1 MSNRDRDRFRSYE
14 SGCKKR
20 EKKQIK
26 QDFLKT
32 QQGSFLKFLSK
43 ENDKLDSQSDVILA
57 TKISTISQVNSEAEN
72 LELEREKSPK
82 LSSICLKSPKALN
95 KDSELPQ
102 TIISNFKESNS
113 VEFQEILS
121 CKLISNE
128 SKIILTNTAMND
140 SNMYDDPANWPIS
153 ISQDLRTSI
162 VKLGPKRTI
171 NFNFP
176 SRVIISSSSE
186 KEVNRRFSTN
196 FYYRKLPNGEIVDRN
211 WLVYSISKDHVFCFC
226 CKLFGLSVYGSLSG
240 IGTNDWS
247 HLGTKLI
254 EHERSLTHFRC
265 TEKWFDLKIRIQKMS
280 TIDKTNLEIIERE
293 KTHWR
298 NVLKRIIAAIHYL
311 AKHNEAFRGSSDVIF
326 TKNNG
331 KFLGLIEMIG
341 KFDTVMGEHLNKI
354 KNHDTRVH
362 YLGHDIQEN
371 LIKLMAVAIKTKII
385 HLIKSAKYYTIIMD
399 TTPDISR
406 QEQLSIVIRIVN
418 MEFENE
424 MCDPQINE
432 FFMDFI
438 NIESTTG
445 FNLANVLIEQLQH
458 YDIDLQNCR
467 GQAYDN
473 GRNMIGQYKGVQ
485 SRILNQNPRAFFTPC
500 AAHNLN
506 LLIKDAAN
514 SSTIALLF
522 FGTVERIYSIFSSS
536 TQRWDILK
544 KHCNLLTVKKWAET
558 RWESRLESVKS
569 IRFQFKQLTDAL
581 KELFNTTTDG
591 MFKSESQS
599 LLKSI
604 SCYEFILSTVIWYD
618 ILLKTNIVS
627 KSLQGIETDISL
639 SENLLK
645 GLMDFFEEYREN
657 GFEKAKLE
665 ANILAKSVEVPQIF
679 KLSRLRKKAR
689 MFNYESEDNSAADG
703 ETIFRTT
710 FFIIIIDQALSSLN
724 LRFNQFKIYNEKFG
738 FLFYI
743 GKLKEMED
751 DELMKNCKDLH
762 IYLMDGEHKDID
774 GNELYHELQIFKS
787 LVEISTTALQSLS
800 MLKKLNGSFP
810 NITVALRIMLT
821 IPITS
826 ASAERSFSKLKLI
839 KNYLRST
846 MSQTRLTGLSTISI
860 EKDIAETINYDTLI
874 NDFANEKSRKKSF

>member
-57 TKISTISQVNSEAEN
+57 TKISTISQVNSETEN
-72 LELEREKSPK
+72 LELEREKSPE
-82 LSSICLKSPKALN
+82 LSPICLKSPKALN

-102 TIISNFKESNS
+102 IIISNFKESNS

-153 ISQDLRTSI
+153 ISQDLRTNI
-162 VKLGPKRTI
+162 VKLGPKRII

-176 SRVIISSSSE
+176 SRVIITSSSA

-265 TEKWFDLKIRIQKMS
+265 TEKWFDLKIRIQKMT

-311 AKHNEAFRGSSDVIF
+311 AKHNEAFR
-326 TKNNG
+326 
-331 KFLGLIEMIG
+331 
-341 KFDTVMGEHLNKI
+341 
-354 KNHDTRVH
+354 
-362 YLGHDIQEN
+362 
-371 LIKLMAVAIKTKII
+371 
-385 HLIKSAKYYTIIMD
+385 
-399 TTPDISR
+399 
-406 QEQLSIVIRIVN
+406 
-418 MEFENE
+418 
-424 MCDPQINE
+424 
-432 FFMDFI
+432 
-438 NIESTTG
+438 
-445 FNLANVLIEQLQH
+445 ANVLIEQLQH

-558 RWESRLESVKS
+558 RRESRLESVKS

-591 MFKSESQS
+591 IN
-599 LLKSI
+599 L
-604 SCYEFILSTVIWYD
+604 VR

-627 KSLQGIETDISL
+627 KSLQSIETDISL

-665 ANILAKSVEVPQIF
+665 ANILAKSAEVPQIF
-679 KLSRLRKKAR
+679 KLSRLQKKAR

-710 FFIIIIDQALSSLN
+710 FFIIIINQALSSLN

-738 FLFYI
+738 FLFHI

-774 GNELYHELQIFKS
+774 GNELYHEFQIFKS
-787 LVEISTTALQSLS
+787 LMEINTTALQSLS
-800 MLKKLNGSFP
+800 ILKKLNGSFP

-860 EKDIAETINYDTLI
+860 EKDRAETINYDTLI

>member
-72 LELEREKSPK
+72 LELEREKSSE
-82 LSSICLKSPKALN
+82 LSPICLKSPKALN

-153 ISQDLRTSI
+153 ISQDLRTNI
-162 VKLGPKRTI
+162 VKLGPKRII

-176 SRVIISSSSE
+176 SRVIISSSSA

-211 WLVYSISKDHVFCFC
+211 WLVYSISKDYVFCFC
-226 CKLFGLSVYGSLSG
+226 CKLFSLSVYGSLSG

-265 TEKWFDLKIRIQKMS
+265 TEKWFDLKIRIQKMT
-280 TIDKTNLEIIERE
+280 TIDRTNLEIIEKE
-293 KTHWR
+293 KNPHWR

-311 AKHNEAFRGSSDVIF
+311 AEHNEAFRGTSDVIF

-341 KFDTVMGEHLNKI
+341 KFDPVMGEHLNKI
-354 KNHDTRVH
+354 KNHDTHVH

-371 LIKLMAVAIKTKII
+371 LIKLMAVAKKTKII
-385 HLIKSAKYYTIIMD
+385 HLIKSAKYFTIIMD

-445 FNLANVLIEQLQH
+445 FCLANVLIEQLQH

-473 GRNMIGQYKGVQ
+473 
-485 SRILNQNPRAFFTPC
+485 
-500 AAHNLN
+500 
-506 LLIKDAAN
+506 
-514 SSTIALLF
+514 
-522 FGTVERIYSIFSSS
+522 
-536 TQRWDILK
+536 
-544 KHCNLLTVKKWAET
+544 
-558 RWESRLESVKS
+558 
-569 IRFQFKQLTDAL
+569 
-581 KELFNTTTDG
+581 
-591 MFKSESQS
+591 
-599 LLKSI
+599 
-604 SCYEFILSTVIWYD
+604 
-618 ILLKTNIVS
+618 
-627 KSLQGIETDISL
+627 
-639 SENLLK
+639 
-645 GLMDFFEEYREN
+645 
-657 GFEKAKLE
+657 AKLE
-665 ANILAKSVEVPQIF
+665 ANILAKSAEVPQIF

-738 FLFYI
+738 FLFHI

-787 LVEISTTALQSLS
+787 LLEINTTALQSLS
-800 MLKKLNGSFP
+800 ILKKLNGSFP

-860 EKDIAETINYDTLI
+860 EKDIAETINYDTFI